1 MSGMYNMKEKLQFT
15 IPYYQSFRCNKLAT
29 SFDLEIGKSRTRTIE
44 YDAPP
49 SKDDDDWRIGIIV
62 GQSGSGKT
70 SVARKHYG
78 DNLYV
83 ASNWTDAPI
92 IENFNRELSFETV
105 TNALTSVGFASIPS
119 WLQPYA
125 TLSNGEKFRADLAR
139 ALVDTG
145 DDLIVF
151 DEYTSVVDRTVAKT
165 ASFAIRKA
173 FNRSPVLAHKK
184 FIAVTCHYDILEWLD
199 PDWILD
205 MRTGVLS
212 RRRLRRPKL
221 IAKIF
226 TCKSNTWSLF
236 SQYHYLASSLSPLA
250 RYYIAYINDV
260 PCAFLSTM
268 SSMGHKGTRRVHRIV
283 VLPEFQGIG
292 VGTRFLSF
300 VANYERS
307 VLKCGSFTITT
318 SNYFFAHGLKRSGE
332 WVVSKRNAT
341 GSSTKGRNSV
351 IALEAVKSG
360 FGRIGRSRISLKYKF
375 GNLQNRNK

>member
-1 MSGMYNMKEKLQFT
+1 MKETIQFT
-15 IPYYQSFRCNKLAT
+15 TPYYESFRCNKLAT
-29 SFDLEIGKSRTRTIE
+29 TFDLEIGESRTRTIE

-49 SKDDDDWRIGIIV
+49 SKDDDDWRIGVIV

-83 ASNWTDAPI
+83 ASEWTDSPV
-92 IENFNRELSFETV
+92 IENFNRELSFDTV

-119 WLQPYA
+119 WIQPYA

-165 ASFAIRKA
+165 ASYAIRKT
-173 FNRSPVLAHKK
+173 FDRSPVLAHKK
-184 FIAVTCHYDILEWLD
+184 FIAVTCHYDVLEWLD

-221 IAKIF
+221 IVKIYQ
-226 TCKSNTWSLF
+226 SGRDAWSLF
-236 SQYHYLASSLSPLA
+236 GQYHYLTGSLAPGA
-250 RYYIAYINDV
+250 RCYIAYINES
-260 PCAFLSTM
+260 PCAFFASIQ
-268 SSMGHKGTRRVHRIV
+268 SMGHKYARRGHRLV

-292 VGTRFLSF
+292 IGGKFITWCAEYEIATLGLKSF
-300 VANYERS
+300 RA
-307 VLKCGSFTITT
+307 TT
-318 SNYFFAHGLKRSGE
+318 SNYFFARALAKSPK
-332 WVVSKRNAT
+332 WKVMKRNARGT
-341 GSSTKGRNSV
+341 VDASKNKPC
-351 IALEAVKSG
+351 IELQESG
-360 FGRIGRSRISLKYKF
+360 FGRIGRARIALKYCGGKD
-375 GNLQNRNK
+375 KD